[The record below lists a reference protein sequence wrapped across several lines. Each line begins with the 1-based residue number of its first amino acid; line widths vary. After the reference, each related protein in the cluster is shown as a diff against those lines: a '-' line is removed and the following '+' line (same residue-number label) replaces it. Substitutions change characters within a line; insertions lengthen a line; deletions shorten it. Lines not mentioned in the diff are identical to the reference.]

1 MTGELE
7 NAASQAT
14 IDYKFVEGVH
24 DLIARFD
31 LSSKQRIALWEAIDP
46 DNNLALLGRGEAGRH
61 RSHPSNT
68 ARVERYRRAAEI
80 ALIVKGRKVNSPG
93 DVVEHAKTLDDLI
106 GDKRLANWQT
116 IVKALSAHVRDE
128 TKAA

>member
-46 DNNLALLGRGEAGRH
+46 DNNLALSGEVKLEDIAR
-61 RSHPSNT
+61 HPSNT

-80 ALIVKGRKVNSPG
+80 PLIVKGRKVNSPG